1 MAIRVSS
8 FSYRGCLVPPLDLWV
23 LWSQSDTIDADMS
36 QVGKCWGTK
45 NIDNKREI
53 DVAALVCCR
62 CSVSSIMFFGVGWL
76 CWMLWPDCL
85 LNMCMWLCSFVSFCF
100 YLSFI
105 DSPWFGFRLF
115 GVYAGLLVFRPSPCL
130 ALIECKIQIEAVAV
144 VSFQCKLHVKFF

>member
-1 MAIRVSS
+1 
-8 FSYRGCLVPPLDLWV
+8 
-23 LWSQSDTIDADMS
+23 
-36 QVGKCWGTK
+36 
-45 NIDNKREI
+45 
-53 DVAALVCCR
+53 
-62 CSVSSIMFFGVGWL
+62 MFFGVGWL

-85 LNMCMWLCSFVSFCF
+85 LNMCMCLCSFVSFCF

-144 VSFQCKLHVKFF
+144 VSFQCKLHVKFFYLRIRQKPRFTEDKALRRALQFKHGQDHRAARLRVRGSAGETAAERSQDSLL